1 MEIKVMAVFCNKSGN
16 EIYKKDVS
24 DRIKE
29 LTGSLNSFLEI
40 RDTRPCEYE
49 SLEDQ
54 VCEEIANDISYE
66 LQLDGE
72 EIDSSYLEAIYF

>member
-1 MEIKVMAVFCNKSGN
+1 MKIKVMAIFCNKFGN

-49 SLEDQ
+49 DLEDQ
-54 VCEEIANDISYE
+54 VCEEIVNDINYE

-72 EIDSSYLEAIYF
+72 EIDSSYLEVIY